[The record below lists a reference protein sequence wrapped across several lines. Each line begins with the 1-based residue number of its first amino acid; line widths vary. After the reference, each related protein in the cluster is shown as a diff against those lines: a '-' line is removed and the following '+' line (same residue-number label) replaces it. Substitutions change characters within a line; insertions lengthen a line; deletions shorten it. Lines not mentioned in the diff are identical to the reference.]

1 MTAKNLEV
9 RRNPDAFESDQNF
22 AVKLQINE
30 STKVAIEAANVTE
43 YRSVI
48 SHRILTEKILM
59 REAFSLTGFV
69 REPRRSY
76 LGYTYR
82 YKSFRE

>member
-48 SHRILTEKILM
+48 SNVL
-59 REAFSLTGFV
+59 SL
-69 REPRRSY
+69 RY
-76 LGYTYR
+76 LGMPPGFERTYT
-82 YKSFRE
+82 K